1 MRFFFN
7 ALSFFGH
14 KFACHAKISSMYK
27 QFACLLAILMI
38 VAAHSSFSQDK
49 KLPSI
54 TLSDV
59 DGNKVDVS
67 QLSKDGKIII
77 LSFWATWCVPCKKE
91 LTNIMDVYEDWQ
103 KNYNVELIAVSIDDS
118 RNVTKV
124 KPTVDGSNWPYRVL
138 IDPNQDLKR
147 ALSFQ
152 NVPYTV
158 VTDKNGNISY
168 IHNGYVE
175 GDEFELEEHLKTL
188 AAQLDQEKQ

>member
-1 MRFFFN
+1 M
-7 ALSFFGH
+7 H
-14 KFACHAKISSMYK
+14 KKNLFLLVIVLLFAGV
-27 QFACLLAILMI
+27 Q
-38 VAAHSSFSQDK
+38 SSFSQDK
-49 KLPSI
+49 KLPAI

-67 QLSKDGKIII
+67 ELSKDGKIII

-91 LTNIMDVYEDWQ
+91 LSNIVDLYEDWQ

-124 KPTVDGSNWPYRVL
+124 KPTVDGSGWPYRVL
-138 IDPNQDLKR
+138 TDPNQDLKR

-158 VTDKNGNISY
+158 VTDKAGNIAFV
-168 IHNGYVE
+168 HNGYIE
-175 GDEFELEEHLKTL
+175 GDEFELEEKLKEL
-188 AAQLDQEKQ
+188 AAQ

>member
-1 MRFFFN
+1 MLKKSTAVILF
-7 ALSFFGH
+7 LSVFV
-14 KFACHAKISSMYK
+14 
-27 QFACLLAILMI
+27 L
-38 VAAHSSFSQDK
+38 AHSAFSQEK
-49 KLPSI
+49 RLPGVI
-54 TLSDV
+54 LSDV
-59 DGNKVDVS
+59 DGNKVDIS
-67 QLSKDGKIII
+67 QLSADGKIII

-124 KPTVDGSNWPYRVL
+124 KPMVEGSDWPYRVL
-138 IDPNQDLKR
+138 LDPNQDLKR

-158 VTDKNGNISY
+158 VTDKTGNISY

-175 GDEFELEEHLKTL
+175 GDEFELEEHLKVL
-188 AAQLDQEKQ
+188 ASQ